1 MKQEHITSPLYI
13 QINLTKSRAA
23 IVEQTGLVDLDR
35 DQPYMLTYDIDPTG
49 SDSILTM
56 ILPPH
61 AAQQLLETRRTLA
74 RMCESCKTIE
84 NTSAYEVYSV
94 KLKRHMGIAR
104 TNGQTMTSLLVRLMP
119 EAQPGYLDVSV
130 MVKDEDTL
138 KKLIRTGRFKFIDLT
153 IRDGKVVKRA

>member
-1 MKQEHITSPLYI
+1 MKQEYITSPLYI

-61 AAQQLLETRRTLA
+61 VAQQLLETRRTLA

-119 EAQPGYLDVSV
+119 EAQPGYIDVSV